1 MVLVARLKPIPIRY
15 QTFPRTVNPPE
26 FAEEVAK
33 IFRDHEQQ
41 ISTTILKKGLT
52 SNEVL
57 RVIRG
62 DLEKLGFECE
72 KSKLASGKINRP
84 VLFGENG
91 KTEISYDIDASHP
104 QWHAV
109 LEVEAGRAW
118 KGNAIYRDL
127 IRASIMVGV
136 KFLILAVPNRYK
148 YKVSGKI
155 SMSTDYKN
163 TRDLADALYGNDSFR
178 LPYQLM
184 LIGY

>member
-1 MVLVARLKPIPIRY
+1 MDRIPVRY
-15 QTFPRTVNPPE
+15 QTFPRTVSPPP
-26 FAEEVAK
+26 FADQIAR
-33 IFRDHEQQ
+33 IFIEHERE
-41 ISTTILKKGLT
+41 ISTTILSKGLT
-52 SNEVL
+52 SDEVL
-57 RVIRG
+57 QIIRG

-72 KSKLASGKINRP
+72 KSKLPSGKINRP

-91 KTEISYDIDASHP
+91 RSEVSYDIDASHP
-104 QWHAV
+104 EWHAV

-136 KFLILAVPNRYK
+136 KYLVLAVPNRYQ
-148 YKVSGKI
+148 YKSSGKI
-155 SMSTDYKN
+155 SVSADYEN
-163 TRDLADALYGNDSFR
+163 TRDLAIALYGHDSFE